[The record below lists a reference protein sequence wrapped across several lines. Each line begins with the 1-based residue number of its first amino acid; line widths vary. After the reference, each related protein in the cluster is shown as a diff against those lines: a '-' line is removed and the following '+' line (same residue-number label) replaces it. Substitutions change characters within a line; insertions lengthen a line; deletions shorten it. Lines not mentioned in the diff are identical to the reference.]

1 MSLIIGISGKKGAGK
16 DTVATIIQSMQSCV
30 VGRIGFATELKKEVA
45 RALGVTVEYIE
56 QNKSNFRLI
65 LQGWGTDYRRK
76 LCGEDYW
83 VRIMEK
89 AIQHMSRCD
98 IILIPDVRFQN
109 EYDFVKRACGMLIRV
124 NRTGLVSDTHK
135 SETELDNNTFD
146 FTITNDDTLESLVE
160 QVKQIKI
167 TI

>member
-1 MSLIIGISGKKGAGK
+1 MSLIIGVSGKKGAGK
-16 DTVATIIQSMQSCV
+16 DTVATIIQSLYPCTF
-30 VGRIGFATELKKEVA
+30 GRIGFATALKQEVA
-45 RALGVTVEYIE
+45 MATGRSVEFIE
-56 QNKSNFRLI
+56 RNKQNFRLI

-76 LCGEDYW
+76 LCGENYW
-83 VRIMEK
+83 VNVMEK